1 MVVLQ
6 GCPYIDRNMYIESQ
20 PERYKGFLSS
30 DFSKT
35 DEFSLDIRT
44 EQYRDQLR
52 VCKANLGCSL
62 LLSCGMLTLLC
73 ERRKGLWIVRR
84 KV

>member
-1 MVVLQ
+1 
-6 GCPYIDRNMYIESQ
+6 MYIESQ

-52 VCKANLGCSL
+52 VYNTTLQNLNYL
-62 LLSCGMLTLLC
+62 
-73 ERRKGLWIVRR
+73 II
-84 KV
+84 

>member
-1 MVVLQ
+1 MCLLQ
-6 GCPYIDRNMYIESQ
+6 GCPYVDRNMYIESQ

-52 VCKANLGCSL
+52 VYNTTLQNLNYL
-62 LLSCGMLTLLC
+62 
-73 ERRKGLWIVRR
+73 II
-84 KV
+84 